1 MLEKL
6 RPPEG
11 AVKKRKRV
19 GRGRGSGHG
28 KTSTR
33 GHKGQRA
40 RSGGGPPLRFEGGQT
55 PLLRRLPKR
64 GFSREGRK
72 VEYEWVNL
80 KRLNFFFKDGDE
92 ITPEVLREKGIIK
105 RNAPVKILGDGD
117 LNLKLKVK
125 AHAFSKSAIEKI
137 KKAGGEVEYV
147 R

>member
-1 MLEKL
+1 MLERL
-6 RPPEG
+6 SPPPG
-11 AVKKRKRV
+11 AVKKEKRV

-64 GFSREGRK
+64 GFSRQGIK

-80 KRLNFFFKDGDE
+80 KRLNEVFKDGEEVD
-92 ITPEVLREKGIIK
+92 PLVLRERGLIK
-105 RNAPVKILGDGD
+105 RDAPVKILGDGE
-117 LNLKLKVK
+117 LKVKLKVK
-125 AHAFSKSAIEKI
+125 AHAFSRSAIEKI
-137 KKAGGEVEYV
+137 KNAGGEIEVLC
-147 R
+147 

>member
-1 MLEKL
+1 MLDRL
-6 RPPEG
+6 SPPKG

-64 GFSREGRK
+64 GFSREGIK
-72 VEYEWVNL
+72 IEYEWVNL
-80 KRLNFFFKDGDE
+80 KTLNSFKDGDE
-92 ITPEVLREKGIIK
+92 ITPEVLREKGLVK
-105 RNAPVKILGDGD
+105 RKAPVKILGDGD
-117 LNLKLKVK
+117 LNVRLKVK
-125 AHAFSKSAIEKI
+125 SQAFSKSAIEKI
-137 KKAGGEVEYV
+137 KKAGGEVGYI

>member
-1 MLEKL
+1 MLERLK
-6 RPPEG
+6 PPEG

-64 GFSREGRK
+64 GFSREGIK
-72 VEYEWVNL
+72 VEYEWVNV
-80 KRLNFFFKDGDE
+80 KSLNLFKDGE
-92 ITPEVLREKGIIK
+92 EVTPEVLRERGLIK
-105 RNAPVKILGDGD
+105 RDAPVKILGDGD
-117 LNLKLKVK
+117 LNVKLKVK

-137 KKAGGEVEYV
+137 KRAGGEIEYV

>member
-1 MLEKL
+1 MLERLK
-6 RPPEG
+6 PPEG

-64 GFSREGRK
+64 GFSREGIK
-72 VEYEWVNL
+72 VEYEWVNV
-80 KRLNFFFKDGDE
+80 KSLNIFKDGDE
-92 ITPEVLREKGIIK
+92 VTPEVLKERGLIK
-105 RNAPVKILGDGD
+105 RDAPVKILGDGD
-117 LNLKLKVK
+117 LNVKLKVR

-137 KKAGGEVEYV
+137 KRVGGEIEYV

>member
-1 MLEKL
+1 MLERLK
-6 RPPEG
+6 PPEG

-64 GFSREGRK
+64 GFSREGIK
-72 VEYEWVNL
+72 IEYEWVNV
-80 KRLNFFFKDGDE
+80 KSLNIFKDGDE
-92 ITPEVLREKGIIK
+92 VTPEVLKERGLIK
-105 RNAPVKILGDGD
+105 RDAPVKILGDGD
-117 LNLKLKVK
+117 LNVKLKVR

-137 KKAGGEVEYV
+137 KRVGGEIEYV

>member
-11 AVKKRKRV
+11 AVKKSKRV

-28 KTSTR
+28 KTSTY
-33 GHKGQRA
+33 GHKGQRS

-64 GFSREGRK
+64 GFSRAGLK

-80 KRLNFFFKDGDE
+80 KLLNSFKDGDE
-92 ITPEVLREKGIIK
+92 ITPEILREKGIIK

-117 LNLKLKVK
+117 LKVKLKVK
-125 AHAFSKSAIEKI
+125 AHAFSKSAVEKI

>member
-6 RPPEG
+6 SFPPG
-11 AVKKRKRV
+11 AVRKKKRV

-28 KTSTR
+28 KTSTH

-55 PLLRRLPKR
+55 PLLRRIPKR
-64 GFSREGRK
+64 GFSREGIK
-72 VEYEWVNL
+72 VEYEWINL
-80 KRLNFFFKDGDE
+80 KTLNSFFKDGDE
-92 ITPEVLREKGIIK
+92 ITPEVLMEKGLIK
-105 RNAPVKILGDGD
+105 RKAPVKILGDGE

-125 AHAFSKSAIEKI
+125 AHAFSTSAIEKI